1 MKNSP
6 SAIKLILLEKMPF
19 DVFLGFLKE
28 FYYKRISE
36 NKFLGKMES
45 EAETGKRVISYTGYD
60 YMDFLKIYLGKL
72 AAKKFG
78 PSNCWIAS
86 SARSLGAQF
95 WKTSKIIYFQFD
107 APLQRGGRSSDSST

>member
-1 MKNSP
+1 
-6 SAIKLILLEKMPF
+6 
-19 DVFLGFLKE
+19 
-28 FYYKRISE
+28 
-36 NKFLGKMES
+36 MES
-45 EAETGKRVISYTGYD
+45 ETETGKRVISYTGYD